1 MRRTIGSGGVISMVA
16 LGGALLGARPAYAQ
30 GPGTNTVTAT
40 CSTDTHSTITVLPTV
55 LVRSDQFLTRV
66 TAHLGAN
73 PNLYDQTFPAP
84 FSDPSVQAAIA
95 TATTDL
101 QGAGAV
107 AIQGPNLLSTQTN
120 LTGSVTVNQDT
131 IDHSTVTVTT
141 TQYVGPQCLGVGN
154 RDTAQSVPC
163 PPAACGGS
171 PPASSSPCFGTPFP
185 IVPGGVDFDT
195 LIHTE
200 IFVNRVPTQ
209 TDTYLTQAHYDLDGE
224 LSIQQVP
231 VPALG
236 AGGLAALGGLLAAAA
251 LIALRARA

>member
-1 MRRTIGSGGVISMVA
+1 MRRTIGLGGAISVVA
-16 LGGALLGARPAYAQ
+16 LGGALLGARPAKAQ
-30 GPGTNTVTAT
+30 VNGVTT
-40 CSTDTHSTITVLPTV
+40 TTSSETHSTITALPTV
-55 LVRSDQFLTRV
+55 FVRSDQFLTRV

-73 PNLYDQTFPAP
+73 PNLYDQTFSAP
-84 FSDPSVQAAIA
+84 FSDAAVQTAIA

-141 TQYVGPQCLGVGN
+141 TQYIGPQCLGIGN

-163 PPAACGGS
+163 PPVACGVS
-171 PPASSSPCFGTPFP
+171 FPPAPGSSPCFGTPFP
-185 IVPGGVDFDT
+185 IAPGGIDLDT

-209 TDTYLTQAHYDLDGE
+209 TDTYLTQAHYDLLGE
-224 LSIQQVP
+224 LGIQQVP

-236 AGGLAALGGLLAAAA
+236 AGGLAALGALLAAAA